1 MKNISK
7 KISLSA
13 LFLFLSFSIFAQ
25 NNKEAAKPEHRIIF
39 QLATGDTTAHKQ
51 LIKSL
56 NNILTV
62 SPTTQI
68 EIVCQGAALDML
80 TADKSVVQEKIKAL
94 TEKGVVFNAC
104 EFAMKERKLDRA
116 RMIPSAGFVPAGVIE
131 IVSKQ
136 EQGWSYIR
144 SGN

>member
-13 LFLFLSFSIFAQ
+13 LFLLLSFAIFAQ
-25 NNKEAAKPEHRIIF
+25 NNKEVTKPEHRIIF

-51 LIKSL
+51 LMKSL
-56 NNILTV
+56 NNILSV

-68 EIVCQGAALDML
+68 EIVCQGAGLDML
-80 TADKSVVQEKIKAL
+80 TADKSIVQEKIKAL
-94 TEKGVVFNAC
+94 ADKGVVFNAC

-116 RMIPSAGFVPAGVIE
+116 RMISSAGFVPAGVIE
-131 IVSKQ
+131 IAIKQ
-136 EQGWSYIR
+136 ELGWSYIK
-144 SGN
+144 SN